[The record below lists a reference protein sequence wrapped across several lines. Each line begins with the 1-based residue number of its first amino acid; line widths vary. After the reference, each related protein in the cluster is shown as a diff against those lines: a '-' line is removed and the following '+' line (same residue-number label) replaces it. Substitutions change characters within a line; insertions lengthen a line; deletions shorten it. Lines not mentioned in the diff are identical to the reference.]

1 MVRAHTPRMTE
12 QEWKQVLPLLNRIK
26 EKRLKAAYD
35 HLVGG
40 ESLARAGAG
49 SGMTRQSV
57 HDVVS
62 RVLDKRLR
70 LAESEAAMHA
80 GVRRGWLRLTL
91 DVPRPMA
98 KYVQRFAAALAHGV
112 AVEQA
117 LAAHTPNKRTSA
129 TQRKRR

>member
-1 MVRAHTPRMTE
+1 LLIETFTAMARAYTPRMTE
-12 QEWKQVLPLLNRIK
+12 QEWKQVLPLLKRIK

-40 ESLARAGAG
+40 ESLARAGAAA
-49 SGMTRQSV
+49 GMTRQSV

-62 RVLDKRLR
+62 RVLDK
-70 LAESEAAMHA
+70 AAMHA

-91 DVPRPMA
+91 DVPRPVA

-117 LAAHTPNKRTSA
+117 LAAHTPNKRSSA
-129 TQRKRR
+129 TQRKRG